1 MANKT
6 IKVVEK
12 NKTLYDT
19 LMSTAK
25 GNKRLQKTGT
35 KDDAFFFFFFF
46 FEMLYRK
53 RGGRKR
59 RKTTRTENF
68 FPVPCLFQKRTPARV
83 PRQFSFLKAY
93 AASPPSLFVRKS
105 LWCSSLRFFGWQV
118 VFFSSLFLFLF
129 SKLLPRPL
137 SLLSLSPSSPSLS
150 RSSFFRSPLLP
161 LSLDRKIKKSGKRGG
176 NKRIK
181 C

>member
-1 MANKT
+1 MV
-6 IKVVEK
+6 IK
-12 NKTLYDT
+12 YY
-19 LMSTAK
+19 A
-25 GNKRLQKTGT
+25 
-35 KDDAFFFFFFF
+35 FFFFFF

-176 NKRIK
+176 KKRGKELLPPPLQIIK